1 MDKYFSSAY
10 RGDPGVPH
18 ADPHRFVNIWFGCL
32 AFTASNC
39 INPYYWHIGSS
50 SFKYLSIPF
59 ILFIKPILLQQLI
72 VHVCFNSYSIQSIL
86 SYAQLYYLL
95 LQNRNLSIAL
105 LAQYDIFVNKMKLFS
120 GYKISECILHN
131 HFIVVCLVQKFDVK
145 VQAYL
150 YH

>member
-50 SFKYLSIPF
+50 SFNWHDRVM
-59 ILFIKPILLQQLI
+59 LFEQYHWKKAMRKNQRYEFNWNKTWDRAHRDSYYFNWPIY
-72 VHVCFNSYSIQSIL
+72 FT
-86 SYAQLYYLL
+86 
-95 LQNRNLSIAL
+95 
-105 LAQYDIFVNKMKLFS
+105 
-120 GYKISECILHN
+120 
-131 HFIVVCLVQKFDVK
+131 
-145 VQAYL
+145 
-150 YH
+150 